1 MEQAVKL
8 TDGLSLIQLLDLYN
22 LLSRIIK
29 KFSRTTVRTSLPKVR
44 KYSKYT
50 LILKTLRFE
59 TKHDSVLKVTN
70 KKLSLNNFQ
79 LVLPIN
85 LLQK

>member
-1 MEQAVKL
+1 MSQVCTDQDKSDLNINFQKILASSDPKNKLPIECSQSELEKVLEQAVKL

-44 KYSKYT
+44 
-50 LILKTLRFE
+50 I
-59 TKHDSVLKVTN
+59 
-70 KKLSLNNFQ
+70 
-79 LVLPIN
+79 
-85 LLQK
+85 